1 MSRRVVFLPA
11 ARQEVAS
18 AQDWYEREVP
28 GLGLRFLQALD
39 AQVVRISENPLQFPL
54 RLQDVRSA
62 KLRRFPY
69 SVFFRVTEDQVAII
83 ACFHAS
89 RDPVVW
95 TGRV

>member
-1 MSRRVVFLPA
+1 MSRKVVFLPA

-18 AQDWYEREVP
+18 AQDWYEREVA
-28 GLGLRFLQALD
+28 GLGLRLREALD
-39 AQVVRISENPLQFPL
+39 AQVLRISANPLQFPL
-54 RLQDVRSA
+54 RMQDVRSA

-89 RDPVVW
+89 RDPMVW
-95 TGRV
+95 TERV

>member
-18 AQDWYEREVP
+18 AQDWRAGA
-28 GLGLRFLQALD
+28 GLGFRFREALD
-39 AQVVRISENPLQFPL
+39 AQVLRISANPLQFPL
-54 RLQDVRSA
+54 RLQDVRST

-89 RDPVVW
+89 RDPMVW
-95 TGRV
+95 TERA